1 MKHLSVRVPWHDH
14 YWDGTFCQH
23 PSCNTFCQALP
34 KIAMAKSDAEDARA
48 CQAWG
53 TLQQDQ
59 RPACAG
65 ENGGFMCDK
74 PHTRVFRHV
83 YARPGNRHAAL
94 LPTPVNIPPYAAQ
107 GVPFRYMSKDY
118 QPTLRERH
126 PEFSDDEEAPFTS
139 SWIYGEH
146 RQHDILSWFRSQV
159 ATHESLCVFYCKH
172 GTPVDDDC
180 QRLIVGL
187 GEVTKVHPLLE
198 YESTQDFT
206 YPLWELVFEHTIRR
220 DLTASKGFLLP
231 YHQYLELDEEEI
243 KRQTGLSK
251 EEALARR
258 NSNLFDFS
266 VRREKAQIPYVEGLI
281 HSTKPDSQGKVVY
294 VRSKSEVIIANELIS
309 AGIPFAYEKLL
320 EVDGRRCIPDF
331 TFASDDGDTIL
342 WEHLGLLDVPEYR
355 EAWEKKLAFYQQL
368 GFVEGETLFT
378 TRDHPHGAFTT
389 QDVLAM
395 IEKLKDVML

>member
-1 MKHLSVRVPWHDH
+1 
-14 YWDGTFCQH
+14 
-23 PSCNTFCQALP
+23 
-34 KIAMAKSDAEDARA
+34 MAKSDAEDARA
-48 CQAWG
+48 CQSWG

-118 QPTLRERH
+118 QPTLSERH

-206 YPLWELVFEHTIRR
+206 
-220 DLTASKGFLLP
+220 
-231 YHQYLELDEEEI
+231 
-243 KRQTGLSK
+243 
-251 EEALARR
+251 
-258 NSNLFDFS
+258 
-266 VRREKAQIPYVEGLI
+266 
-281 HSTKPDSQGKVVY
+281 
-294 VRSKSEVIIANELIS
+294 
-309 AGIPFAYEKLL
+309 
-320 EVDGRRCIPDF
+320 
-331 TFASDDGDTIL
+331 FASDDGDTIL

-389 QDVLAM
+389 QDVLAV

>member
-1 MKHLSVRVPWHDH
+1 
-14 YWDGTFCQH
+14 
-23 PSCNTFCQALP
+23 
-34 KIAMAKSDAEDARA
+34 MAKSDAEDARA

-206 YPLWELVFEHTIRR
+206 YRLGRRRYHPLGTLGVARR
-220 DLTASKGFLLP
+220 TGVPRGMGKETGFLP
-231 YHQYLELDEEEI
+231 T
-243 KRQTGLSK
+243 TGLCGGRN
-251 EEALARR
+251 ALHHARP
-258 NSNLFDFS
+258 SAWGFH
-266 VRREKAQIPYVEGLI
+266 
-281 HSTKPDSQGKVVY
+281 HSG
-294 VRSKSEVIIANELIS
+294 R
-309 AGIPFAYEKLL
+309 AG
-320 EVDGRRCIPDF
+320 
-331 TFASDDGDTIL
+331 
-342 WEHLGLLDVPEYR
+342 
-355 EAWEKKLAFYQQL
+355 
-368 GFVEGETLFT
+368 
-378 TRDHPHGAFTT
+378 RD
-389 QDVLAM
+389 
-395 IEKLKDVML
+395 

>member
-1 MKHLSVRVPWHDH
+1 MLVV
-14 YWDGTFCQH
+14 
-23 PSCNTFCQALP
+23 LP
-34 KIAMAKSDAEDARA
+34 KSGRILSRGLIYTALTRARKRVV
-48 CQAWG
+48 
-53 TLQQDQ
+53 LLVQDQ
-59 RPACAG
+59 I
-65 ENGGFMCDK
+65 
-74 PHTRVFRHV
+74 HW
-83 YARPGNRHAAL
+83 
-94 LPTPVNIPPYAAQ
+94 
-107 GVPFRYMSKDY
+107 
-118 QPTLRERH
+118 LRELAK
-126 PEFSDDEEAPFTS
+126 P
-139 SWIYGEH
+139 
-146 RQHDILSWFRSQV
+146 Q
-159 ATHESLCVFYCKH
+159 
-172 GTPVDDDC
+172 
-180 QRLIVGL
+180 
-187 GEVTKVHPLLE
+187 
-198 YESTQDFT
+198 
-206 YPLWELVFEHTIRR
+206 
-220 DLTASKGFLLP
+220 AS
-231 YHQYLELDEEEI
+231 
-243 KRQTGLSK
+243 
-251 EEALARR
+251 ALARR

-389 QDVLAM
+389 QDVLAV